1 MSQKP
6 VTHIIELHLYIILL
20 AELTNSQFTKLIYC
34 HFHLF

>member
-6 VTHIIELHLYIILL
+6 VTHIVELRLYIILL
-20 AELTNSQFTKLIYC
+20 AELTNSQFPKLIYC